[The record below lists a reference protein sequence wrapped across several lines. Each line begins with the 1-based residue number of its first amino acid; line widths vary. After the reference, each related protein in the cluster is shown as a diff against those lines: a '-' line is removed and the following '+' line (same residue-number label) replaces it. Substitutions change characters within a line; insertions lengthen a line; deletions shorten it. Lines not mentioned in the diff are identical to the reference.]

1 MEELMF
7 KFATLPAA
15 TSVKEKNAQELQ
27 LLVDA
32 LVEKSNELG
41 LTMNITF
48 NTKEK

>member
-1 MEELMF
+1 MKELLHKM
-7 KFATLPAA
+7 KSLPIA
-15 TSVKEKNAQELQ
+15 TSVQEQNAQELQ

-48 NTKEK
+48 KTKEK